1 MQSRDLRC
9 SFETTLCLRL
19 RTCEIVYG
27 CIKLAMTTL
36 KWGSDVADQRVCEAV
51 QKHYPGQQL
60 QLNAATANLVRDV
73 MVRYFRSN
81 QPAVVPAATHKAAP
95 TPQPG
100 GGSGEAGASSAR
112 HLPLVPGSVSTP
124 AVPAPSAAAAP
135 SACAASSAAVGDAS
149 SSSEHAAYDASVCTT
164 APFPSPPPCRQD
176 WAVGCEY
183 GVSGRSCMHVMTRY
197 CLGSVDVL
205 ACSCSSWLEAPIPR
219 HLRTCTHLRKALGD
233 RAELLRIGHENLA
246 RMAVAAKIASLIA
259 TKRKADGSPQ
269 ENKEN
274 KRMKVETQAG
284 GQGA

>member
-1 MQSRDLRC
+1 
-9 SFETTLCLRL
+9 
-19 RTCEIVYG
+19 
-27 CIKLAMTTL
+27 
-36 KWGSDVADQRVCEAV
+36 
-51 QKHYPGQQL
+51 
-60 QLNAATANLVRDV
+60 
-73 MVRYFRSN
+73 
-81 QPAVVPAATHKAAP
+81 
-95 TPQPG
+95 
-100 GGSGEAGASSAR
+100 
-112 HLPLVPGSVSTP
+112 
-124 AVPAPSAAAAP
+124 
-135 SACAASSAAVGDAS
+135 
-149 SSSEHAAYDASVCTT
+149 
-164 APFPSPPPCRQD
+164 
-176 WAVGCEY
+176 
-183 GVSGRSCMHVMTRY
+183 MHVMTRY